1 MLILKDVRD
10 DGWWFATD
18 ASTAKARQ
26 LALNPVAALTFYW
39 PAIGRQ
45 VRLRGTVRSGSAA
58 DSERDL
64 LARGVAARAVV
75 VAAQTSS
82 AINRE
87 EFAQSVREAEA
98 RLEADPSVGTEAWRT
113 YALEPAEVEFW
124 QADPDRLH
132 QRLVYRRTNE
142 GWRHQSLAH

>member
-87 EFAQSVREAEA
+87 EFAQSVIGVRMKAGGTRALRTDAAPPGSARCGPGCRWPGIACEA
-98 RLEADPSVGTEAWRT
+98 
-113 YALEPAEVEFW
+113 
-124 QADPDRLH
+124 
-132 QRLVYRRTNE
+132 
-142 GWRHQSLAH
+142 